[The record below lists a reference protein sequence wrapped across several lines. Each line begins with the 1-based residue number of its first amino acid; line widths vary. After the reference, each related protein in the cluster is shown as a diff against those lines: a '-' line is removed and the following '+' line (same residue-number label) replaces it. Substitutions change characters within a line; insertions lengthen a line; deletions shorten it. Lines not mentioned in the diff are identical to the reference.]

1 MVARAPDVS
10 RQRRPT
16 ANVQL
21 DMTAEISDERLM
33 AVMRDFDEFG
43 GASLELVAWEL
54 GEPASRIEPSW
65 SKLVAEGLIEPAGVD
80 SVFGEPLWRL
90 AAKIETD

>member
-1 MVARAPDVS
+1 
-10 RQRRPT
+10 
-16 ANVQL
+16 
-21 DMTAEISDERLM
+21 MTAEISLERLM

-54 GEPASRIEPSW
+54 GEPPSRISAAW
-65 SKLVAEGLIEPAGVD
+65 TKAVDEGVLEPAGVD

-90 AAKIETD
+90 SEKRRD

>member
-1 MVARAPDVS
+1 
-10 RQRRPT
+10 
-16 ANVQL
+16 
-21 DMTAEISDERLM
+21 MTVEISLERLM

-54 GEPASRIEPSW
+54 GEPASRINAAW
-65 SKLVAEGLIEPAGVD
+65 SKAVADGVLEPAGVD

-90 AAKIETD
+90 SDSAKTE